1 MELSRTL
8 LPLVPVLLMV
18 SAGVVMLKVCVFH
31 WAFYLTTAAIMRI
44 GLMEMRNFSMAFFEN
59 VKPETFTET
68 SAGVADLITTCK
80 F

>member
-1 MELSRTL
+1 
-8 LPLVPVLLMV
+8 
-18 SAGVVMLKVCVFH
+18 
-31 WAFYLTTAAIMRI
+31 MRI